1 MVMHIPLLEQGPKFS
16 AKEAKQLR
24 KQFWKDKEFK
34 NTFFRIRNAWMLQK
48 ISVEQAVGYCKKAL
62 KKSLKNT
69 KKK

>member
-24 KQFWKDKEFK
+24 KQFWKDREFR
-34 NTFFRIRNAWMLQK
+34 NTFFCVRNAWMLHK
-48 ISVEQAVGYCKKAL
+48 ISVELAVKYCKKAL
-62 KKSLKNT
+62 KKSLKKT